1 MPRRATWHEHSRD
14 TERKIIFIIDDCWG
28 NYLSITNDAEEVLRY
43 HMITLGKDW
52 RVVYQD
58 TEGEW
63 WEIKYAS
70 GFSTGVWRVVFEPW
84 DGLAWDILK
93 RATS

>member
-14 TERKIIFIIDDCWG
+14 TDRKIIFIVDDCWG

-43 HMITLGKDW
+43 HKVTLGLEW

-63 WEIKYAS
+63 WEIVGQRMRPDSPYIN
-70 GFSTGVWRVVFEPW
+70 RVEFKPW
-84 DGLAWDILK
+84 HGLAWDILQ
-93 RATS
+93 R